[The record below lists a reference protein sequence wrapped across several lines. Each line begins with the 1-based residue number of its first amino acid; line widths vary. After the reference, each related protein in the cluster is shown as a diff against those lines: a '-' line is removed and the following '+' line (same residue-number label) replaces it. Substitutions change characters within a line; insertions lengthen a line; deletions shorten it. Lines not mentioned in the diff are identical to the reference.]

1 MAELKPGDQA
11 PDFEATNDQN
21 EKVRLGDLRG
31 QRLRKSPTTR
41 RCMVSFSRPGNTN
54 RGRERMNESTW
65 QSKVR
70 YKTS

>member
-31 QRLRKSPTTR
+31 QR
-41 RCMVSFSRPGNTN
+41 RPDAAWYRSLVQGTLTEA
-54 RGRERMNESTW
+54 GKE
-65 QSKVR
+65 
-70 YKTS
+70 